1 MINQTNLFLTEAR
14 DMLSVSLSLIERA
27 NQKKRM
33 ANRDKK
39 NSLQMRSSRI
49 KFQDDYKEK
58 KVENIS
64 TGYRKNKAQK
74 KK

>member
-1 MINQTNLFLTEAR
+1 
-14 DMLSVSLSLIERA
+14 
-27 NQKKRM
+27 M

-39 NSLQMRSSRI
+39 NSLQMRPSRI

>member
-1 MINQTNLFLTEAR
+1 
-14 DMLSVSLSLIERA
+14 
-27 NQKKRM
+27 M

-49 KFQDDYKEK
+49 KSQDDYKEK
-58 KVENIS
+58 KIENIS

>member
-49 KFQDDYKEK
+49 KSQDDYKEK

>member
-1 MINQTNLFLTEAR
+1 MINQTSLFLTEAR

-39 NSLQMRSSRI
+39 NSLQMRPSRI